1 MKNKIKGLK
10 ITINIAITIIATATQ
25 IKNGTTSNKNIS
37 NLNKKS
43 DIFNL
48 LINCFRIMFIYYCGF
63 TTINTFM
70 WILRWEC

>member
-48 LINCFRIMFIYYCGF
+48 LVNCIRVTFIHNSGF
-63 TTINTFM
+63 TTVNTFM
-70 WILRWEC
+70 